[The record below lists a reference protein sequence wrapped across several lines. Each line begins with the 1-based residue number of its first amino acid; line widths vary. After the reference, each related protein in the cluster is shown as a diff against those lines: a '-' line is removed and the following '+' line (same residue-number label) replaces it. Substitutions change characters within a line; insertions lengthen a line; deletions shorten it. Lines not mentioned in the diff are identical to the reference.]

1 MVTINSSDSAKCL
14 NNILQ
19 SLLEESFMERNGK
32 LLTNDCFKVTLT
44 VCNADI
50 LVCTFLICA
59 FLSFICYRIPW
70 RYMYAYSIVNC
81 LCLKF
86 PAHYRSRFKE
96 MGTHLHKEPQGW
108 SLCVLQPGDSYQLL
122 QSYFARI
129 RLKPISQPR
138 SPWPIGNGARLP
150 QLGHPTCFFHYFPLR
165 AQNSLFCNITMT
177 TQQVYTFT

>member
-1 MVTINSSDSAKCL
+1 MRLLQKKVLCISCVKGKNFLFVPKITEVLSCLPDVVVTINSSDSAKCL

-50 LVCTFLICA
+50 LVYTFLICA

-108 SLCVLQPGDSYQLL
+108 SLCV
-122 QSYFARI
+122 
-129 RLKPISQPR
+129 
-138 SPWPIGNGARLP
+138 
-150 QLGHPTCFFHYFPLR
+150 
-165 AQNSLFCNITMT
+165 
-177 TQQVYTFT
+177 

>member
-1 MVTINSSDSAKCL
+1 MEVISCLPDAVVTINSSDSAKCL

-50 LVCTFLICA
+50 LVYTFLICA

-81 LCLKF
+81 LVSNSLLIIGVG
-86 PAHYRSRFKE
+86 SRRWA
-96 MGTHLHKEPQGW
+96 LI
-108 SLCVLQPGDSYQLL
+108 C
-122 QSYFARI
+122 I
-129 RLKPISQPR
+129 R
-138 SPWPIGNGARLP
+138 SPKAGASVCSS
-150 QLGHPTCFFHYFPLR
+150 QVIHTSSY
-165 AQNSLFCNITMT
+165 SLIL
-177 TQQVYTFT
+177 QGLD